1 MTQQAIRDWT
11 AISFVLIGVLMFGVV
26 LGYSTCQISHHKY
39 QRLSCDDGSTRCV
52 Q

>member
-1 MTQQAIRDWT
+1 MNTQAIKDWT
-11 AISFVLIGVLMFGVV
+11 ALALTLTGILMFGVV

-39 QRLSCDDGSTRCV
+39 GCHDGSTRCA